1 MNLIHII
8 GHLGADPEH
17 RVTPSGQKLWKLRV
31 ATRTRK
37 NGQDDTI
44 WWNLTI
50 WGDQYDKMLVHFKK
64 GKPAY
69 VVAEMNKLDI
79 YTDKNGQPQI
89 SYEATVRSLHFVPLG
104 EKQDNE
110 QGSNASQGTSQGG
123 YQGGMSSGY
132 TNQPAAPTAY
142 RAAAPQQQPA
152 QAYHG
157 MGEADHGQHEEEP
170 IPF

>member
-8 GHLGADPEH
+8 GHLGADPEQ
-17 RVTPSGQKLWKLRV
+17 RVTPSGQKLWKIRI
-31 ATRTRK
+31 ATRVRK

-69 VVAEMNKLDI
+69 VVAEMTKLDI

-104 EKQDNE
+104 DKTESE
-110 QGSNASQGTSQGG
+110 QGNQYSSQQGTSQGG

-132 TNQPAAPTAY
+132 TNQPAY
-142 RAAAPQQQPA
+142 KAAPQQQQQQP
-152 QAYHG
+152 QAFG
-157 MGEADHGQHEEEP
+157 MGHDQHEEEP